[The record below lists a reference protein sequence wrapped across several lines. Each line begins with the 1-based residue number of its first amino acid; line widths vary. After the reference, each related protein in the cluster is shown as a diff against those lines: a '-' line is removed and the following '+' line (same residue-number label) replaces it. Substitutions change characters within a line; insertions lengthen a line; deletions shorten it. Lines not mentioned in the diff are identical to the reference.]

1 MKKILLQ
8 LFLLASV
15 PVVTRAQEP
24 FIKDI
29 DNSARGTAVNQ
40 FNFSGSGW
48 VHATNTTDPYF
59 NQTVSY
65 SNQTANTVTFSFVG
79 NQIKLFSAKAS
90 HHGIM
95 AISLDNGPEVT
106 VDLYAATRQNFVIAY
121 SAGAFS
127 PVTGAT
133 IPEGNHTI
141 KIRVTGTKNPSS
153 SGTYAMVDYVT
164 IYSSKSNTTMG
175 TGANAY
181 GSGYHNTAYGAQAL
195 MDNVFGAGA
204 NTAIGSNALKANNRG
219 ANNTAVGYNALVKH
233 WENGGNTAVGVN
245 ALAKDTWGVENT
257 AVGSEALSEAN
268 TWWNTGVGVRALQYS
283 RGNWNTAI
291 GASAGMAQGTTTIE
305 NSTAVGYSATVTSS
319 NQVRLGNAYV
329 TSIGGQVSWSTLS
342 DGRFKKDIKED
353 VSGLEFIKKLR
364 PVSYTVDKEA
374 LEKFLRIPDSVR
386 AINAASRKKI
396 VRETG
401 FVAQEVETLVKKTGY
416 VFNGVEK
423 PENEGDHYSIRYA
436 EFVVPLVK
444 AMQELAEKVDAQ
456 EKVAETQQKKIE
468 VLTEQLKK
476 YGVNTDEVLSTDDV
490 ELFQNN
496 PNPFTR
502 DTEITMTLPESALN
516 AKVIVYNMEGKQLKD
531 LLVRERGN
539 TSVKISGS
547 ELSEGMYLYALIVD
561 GKVVDTKRMILTK

>member
-15 PVVTRAQEP
+15 PVVTRAQDA

-29 DNSARGTAVNQ
+29 DNSVRGTAVHQ

-48 VHATNTTDPYF
+48 VHATNTADPYF
-59 NQTVSY
+59 NKTVSY
-65 SNQTANTVTFSFVG
+65 SNQASNTVTLSFVG
-79 NQIKLFSAKAS
+79 NQIRLFSAKAS

-95 AISLDNGPEVT
+95 AVSLDNGPEVS
-106 VDLYAATRQNFVIAY
+106 VDLYAAVRQNNVIVY
-121 SAGAFS
+121 SAGSFS
-127 PVTGAT
+127 SVTGVT
-133 IPEGNHTI
+133 IPEGNHTL
-141 KIRVTGTKNPSS
+141 KIRVTGTKNASS
-153 SGTYAMVDYVT
+153 TGTYAMVDYVT
-164 IYSSKSNTTMG
+164 VYSSKSNTTMG

-181 GSGYHNTAYGAQAL
+181 GSGYHNTAYGASAL
-195 MDNVFGAGA
+195 MENVFGAGA

-219 ANNTAVGYNALVKH
+219 ANNTALGYNALAKH
-233 WENGGNTAVGVN
+233 WENGGNTAVGAN
-245 ALAKDTWGVENT
+245 AMTKDNSGVENT
-257 AVGSEALSEAN
+257 AVGSEAMSEAGG
-268 TWWNTGVGVRALQYS
+268 WWNTGVGVRALQYAN
-283 RGNWNTAI
+283 GNWNTAI
-291 GASAGMAQGTTTIE
+291 GASAGMAQGSSFE
-305 NSTAVGYSATVTSS
+305 NSTAVGYSATVTGS

-416 VFNGVEK
+416 VFSGVEEPK
-423 PENEGDHYSIRYA
+423 NEGDHYSIRYS

-456 EKVAETQQKKIE
+456 AKVAETQQKKIE

-476 YGVNTDEVLSTDDV
+476 YGVNTDDVLSTDEV

-496 PNPFTR
+496 PNPFTL
-502 DTEITMTLPESALN
+502 DTEIKMTLPESTLN